1 MIPLERMPAQ
11 EPCFFFFFTHCIGCS
26 AALCDKLDLD
36 FFDKHSAFL
45 YPSLILSRTRDRRSA
60 SEILLS
66 ILVAVDRLT
75 SFGSVRRRCTKA
87 PRKQPMGGIESSASK
102 RIPDELEP
110 WAAPPF
116 SSSLDRALPSQT
128 LLHRALLGK

>member
-1 MIPLERMPAQ
+1 MISSRKEACARAL
-11 EPCFFFFFTHCIGCS
+11 FFFFLHPLHRVFSCPLRQTRSG
-26 AALCDKLDLD
+26 
-36 FFDKHSAFL
+36 FFRQAFCL
-45 YPSLILSRTRDRRSA
+45 SYPSLILSRTRDRPSA

-75 SFGSVRRRCTKA
+75 SFGSVQRRCTKA

-116 SSSLDRALPSQT
+116 SSSLDRTLPSQT